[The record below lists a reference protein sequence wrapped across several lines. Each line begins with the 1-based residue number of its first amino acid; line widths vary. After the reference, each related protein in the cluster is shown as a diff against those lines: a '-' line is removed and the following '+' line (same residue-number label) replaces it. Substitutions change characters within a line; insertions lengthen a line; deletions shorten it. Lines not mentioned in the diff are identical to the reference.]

1 MRIRC
6 SRVDADRLD
15 QGNSIDAVGSPA
27 ARASV
32 AACLP
37 IDRADES
44 DGGALAPARSITDTF
59 GQPEPSIKLPDT
71 SKKTYRPAQ
80 RIGLVT
86 GAVIFV
92 IALLVPPPA
101 GLTQEGWLTAAVALL
116 MATWWMTEALP
127 IQATALLPLG
137 LFPTLGV
144 LDAQSAAAPYADRMI
159 FLFMGGFFIAVTM
172 QKWGLHKRIAL
183 RIIAFVGTS
192 PNRLILGF
200 MLATAFL
207 SMWISNTATVAM
219 MLPIGLAV
227 SEMFKPL
234 DHRGPYEFG
243 IALMLGVAYGASIG
257 GVSTLIGTPPN
268 AALAGA
274 ASQLL
279 DVQIGFVEWMG
290 VGLPFTIIMLPV
302 TWVLLTRVLYPPGNL
317 SGNAGALI
325 EKERSGLGAI
335 SRGEK
340 LTALV
345 FALTALAWVLRQEKT
360 FGDLTIPGLQTWLPF
375 LHDSTIAMLAAIVLF
390 VLPVNWRKG
399 EFVLDWQTARGIPW
413 GVLVLFG
420 GGLSLARAMDQSGL
434 AAWIGGAVAALEAV
448 PLIVIIDVVVELVV
462 FLTELTSNIAT
473 TNMAM
478 PVMAGAAVGLGE
490 PPLMLMA
497 TAALAASMAFM
508 LPVATPPNAI
518 VFGSGYLTVPQMARA
533 GLVLNLLAIIAITLI
548 GTLLIPYFLS
558 T

>member
-1 MRIRC
+1 LSEPRE
-6 SRVDADRLD
+6 
-15 QGNSIDAVGSPA
+15 NS
-27 ARASV
+27 
-32 AACLP
+32 
-37 IDRADES
+37 
-44 DGGALAPARSITDTF
+44 
-59 GQPEPSIKLPDT
+59 
-71 SKKTYRPAQ
+71 YRPAQ
-80 RIGLVT
+80 RIGFIIGGLIFLVT
-86 GAVIFV
+86 VLI
-92 IALLVPPPA
+92 PPPD
-101 GLTQEGWLTAAVALL
+101 GLSQEGWLTAAVALL

-137 LFPTLGV
+137 LFPALGI
-144 LDAQSAAAPYADRMI
+144 LDAQNAAAPYADRMI

-192 PNRLILGF
+192 PNQLILGF

-234 DHRGPYEFG
+234 DHEGPYEFG

-274 ASQLL
+274 ASQIL
-279 DVQIGFVEWMG
+279 DIQIGFVEWMG
-290 VGLPFTIIMLPV
+290 VGLPFTVIMLPI

-317 SGNAGALI
+317 SGDAATLIREEHSAL
-325 EKERSGLGAI
+325 GPI

-345 FALTALAWVLRQEKT
+345 FGLTALAWVLRQDKT
-360 FGDLTIPGLQTWLPF
+360 FGDLTIPGLQSWVPF

-390 VLPVNWRKG
+390 VLPVDWRKG
-399 EFVLDWQTARGIPW
+399 EFVLDWQTARRIPW

-434 AAWIGGAVAALEAV
+434 AAWIGGAVSALGTV
-448 PLIVIIDVVVELVV
+448 PVIVIIAVVVALVV

-478 PVMAGAAVGLGE
+478 PVMAGAAVGLGI

-533 GLVLNLLAIIAITLI
+533 GLILNLLAIVAITLI
-548 GTLLIPYFLS
+548 GTLLIPYFLA